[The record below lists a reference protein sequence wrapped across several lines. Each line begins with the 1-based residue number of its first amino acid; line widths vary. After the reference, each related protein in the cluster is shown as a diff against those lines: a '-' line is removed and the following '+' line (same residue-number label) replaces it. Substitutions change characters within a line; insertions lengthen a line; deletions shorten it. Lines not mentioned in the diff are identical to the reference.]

1 MIIGVDQLIN
11 YISQCTTMYGQQI
24 LRSNDIQEK
33 KNEIGVRRIFPIKP
47 ITS

>member
-11 YISQCTTMYGQQI
+11 YISQYMIMYGKQI

-33 KNEIGVRRIFPIKP
+33 KKETGMRLAHYISN
-47 ITS
+47 